1 MRRCCSFAWG
11 PKTLLESPG
20 RQCQSV
26 TPVRAPRED
35 FSYSRDG
42 PCRRECRREQ
52 RFNVKRHDLKAA
64 TQPGRPAPCLDG
76 APRGPLHGGAG
87 RLGRINIFE
96 IAAFAKWPR
105 GPCGWVEGF
114 AKGHPVALNALLRHE
129 GEPPAGTAGTA
140 QRGLNTVSASSDF
153 QQCSLCL

>member
-1 MRRCCSFAWG
+1 M
-11 PKTLLESPG
+11 
-20 RQCQSV
+20 QI
-26 TPVRAPRED
+26 
-35 FSYSRDG
+35 RDNENKLG
-42 PCRRECRREQ
+42 D
-52 RFNVKRHDLKAA
+52 NVKVSLLSDLPMQTSHILVMDRVDECVDENNALMSTPSALLGRSAERA
-64 TQPGRPAPCLDG
+64 TAWWRRP
-76 APRGPLHGGAG
+76 
-87 RLGRINIFE
+87 GRINIFE

-114 AKGHPVALNALLRHE
+114 AKGHPVALNALLQHE